1 MVPGIMRFL
10 GSIGMPTFMG
20 SHFSPEVGMTPFG
33 SKLTVEVDTV
43 CQNHVWTLPGEVW
56 P

>member
-1 MVPGIMRFL
+1 
-10 GSIGMPTFMG
+10 MPTFMG